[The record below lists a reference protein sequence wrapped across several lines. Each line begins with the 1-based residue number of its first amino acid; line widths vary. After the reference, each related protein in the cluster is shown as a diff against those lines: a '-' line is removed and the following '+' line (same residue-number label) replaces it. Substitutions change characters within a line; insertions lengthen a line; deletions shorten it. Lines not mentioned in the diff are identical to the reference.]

1 MFNWKIVSKIAMF
14 SAIIILVFSAIAAF
28 ATYELIV
35 IQYPPN
41 VPVSFIEV
49 SVLYAM
55 LPYLLFAII
64 AFIISVVSSRAVGEN
79 TEKNGMPERQPEPQ
93 LTEVQPE
100 ATSS

>member
-14 SAIIILVFSAIAAF
+14 SGIIILVFSAIAAF
-28 ATYELIV
+28 ATYELIL

-49 SVLYAM
+49 SILYAM

-64 AFIISVVSSRAVGEN
+64 VFIISVVSSRAVEEN
-79 TEKNGMPERQPEPQ
+79 AEKNGMLERQPEPQ